1 MPRGVGGCRV
11 SSHGTASSV
20 QVWERISCWGRGSK
34 AGPLPTCHIDVVVQ
48 GRQGEAPL
56 VVVGEVGERHPPLW
70 GRQRALRVAGL
81 PAVASPPPFPLQG
94 CRNVPSLAGRSGAG
108 LSSHSVGV
116 ESDPWRGRVPRGLG
130 TLQATAKPGSPHTHT
145 GHVFAMPRA
154 AGRGADPGL
163 PWAERVQLSCTA
175 TWPWMNPRLSFFIC
189 RMGASPAS
197 PEGVAA
203 QEPCLYMAAA
213 QLMVAVKMTVPNV
226 SDRVMHPGC
235 TCHHEAP

>member
-1 MPRGVGGCRV
+1 MGFKSLCFDVPERSGRVSTKLSGGRGGRCRV
-11 SSHGTASSV
+11 SSHCTASSV

-116 ESDPWRGRVPRGLG
+116 ESDPWRGRVPRDLG

-163 PWAERVQLSCTA
+163 PWAERVQL
-175 TWPWMNPRLSFFIC
+175 
-189 RMGASPAS
+189 PALLHRDMALDE
-197 PEGVAA
+197 PQA
-203 QEPCLYMAAA
+203 QFLH
-213 QLMVAVKMTVPNV
+213 L
-226 SDRVMHPGC
+226 
-235 TCHHEAP
+235 